1 MVRAMLYNSIM
12 VRMITVASLGSG
24 GRGDREGDMER
35 MIGST
40 ELRRRLTDVLQRV
53 REERDAYVIEI
64 FDRPQAVLISLDE
77 YRLFQR
83 FKQERNAF
91 FDWLDAASRRN
102 AEQNLELSEGE
113 VLAIV
118 EEARDSV
125 SGEAS

>member
-1 MVRAMLYNSIM
+1 
-12 VRMITVASLGSG
+12 
-24 GRGDREGDMER
+24 MER